1 MHGMLT
7 FVPDLRTRRNDLTSP
22 RKAGALIPIGSEQS
36 TEKVTKSVNNREI
49 PLKFFQPPGT
59 GFPSILTEERRG
71 EKRSWPTT
79 RSYQDFFAS
88 LENFGFFEATGSVT
102 RISEERGLRN
112 CFYRIN
118 GVSGYATETRY
129 TERFA
134 VGNGLV
140 VSLTF
145 LQTRETAAF

>member
-36 TEKVTKSVNNREI
+36 TQKVTKSVNNREI

-71 EKRSWPTT
+71 EKGETFVSIPSGPVS
-79 RSYQDFFAS
+79 SY
-88 LENFGFFEATGSVT
+88 LYTG
-102 RISEERGLRN
+102 
-112 CFYRIN
+112 
-118 GVSGYATETRY
+118 
-129 TERFA
+129 
-134 VGNGLV
+134 VG
-140 VSLTF
+140 
-145 LQTRETAAF
+145 